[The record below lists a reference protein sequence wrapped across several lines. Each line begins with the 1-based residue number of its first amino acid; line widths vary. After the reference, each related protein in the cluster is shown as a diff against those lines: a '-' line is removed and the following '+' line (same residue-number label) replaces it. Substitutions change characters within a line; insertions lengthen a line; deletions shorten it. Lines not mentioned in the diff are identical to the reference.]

1 MAWWTDRVLPRV
13 IDRVCATGE
22 LQKLRATTCASL
34 HGDVVEIGFGSGL
47 NIPHYP
53 TAVSR
58 VSAIEPADAAWR
70 LSERRRGASRVDVD
84 RSGLDGQRLDLP
96 DASHDCA
103 LSTFTMCTIPDLDAA
118 LAELRRVLRPGGTL
132 HFLEHGRAADDRV
145 ARWQERIT
153 PVHRHLAGGCH
164 LDRPIPQRIRSAGF
178 EIVELDQFYGQ
189 GPKVTS
195 YLSLGRARRP

>member
-1 MAWWTDRVLPRV
+1 MAWWTDRVLPRI

-22 LQKLRATTCASL
+22 LQKLRATACAPL

-53 TAVSR
+53 RAVSR
-58 VSAIEPADAAWR
+58 VSAVEPADVAWR
-70 LSERRRGASRVDVD
+70 LSERRRERSRVDVH
-84 RSGLDGQRLDLP
+84 RSGLDGERLDLP
-96 DASHDCA
+96 DSSHDCA

-118 LAELRRVLRPGGTL
+118 LAELHRVLRPGGTL

-145 ARWQERIT
+145 VRWQQRIT
-153 PVHRHLAGGCH
+153 PVHRHVAGGCH
-164 LDRPIPQRIRSAGF
+164 LDRPIPQHIGAAGF
-178 EIVELDQFYGQ
+178 EVVELDQFYGQ

-195 YLSLGRARRP
+195 YLSLGWARRT